1 MLYFQG
7 ENCCKQENKPNWIPK
22 AKHNSKTCETEKLI
36 VNSLRLLHETFLY
49 FEIGSN
55 QVANNDNNFCNK
67 IKHETNPHEFNNFA
81 TQEHFSYIFLYSLF
95 YYAHTY
101 ILIRITQPTDFLPS
115 NYINFYVRQL
125 IINSKAT
132 KNAYVLNEQISKLH
146 TQHTEW
152 HVALPEQKNPPKLSK
167 TNQKQKYFNS
177 ISHTESKQTKTSNDI
192 NKNNFY
198 LFYFQTGMVRK
209 MRRE

>member
-1 MLYFQG
+1 MKTNTQLEVNLNDQIARFQTKQSPKLLYFQG

-152 HVALPEQKNPPKLSK
+152 HVALPEQKKILQNYLKPIKSK
-167 TNQKQKYFNS
+167 NTS
-177 ISHTESKQTKTSNDI
+177 IQ
-192 NKNNFY
+192 
-198 LFYFQTGMVRK
+198 
-209 MRRE
+209 